1 MNVVFDFGNVI
12 FRWDPETV
20 IAGVFD
26 DKSEREQVLAHFI
39 GHDDWLELDRGSL
52 CPDEAITRAAARTG
66 LPAEK
71 IGRLLERVPPSL
83 AAINGSPELLY
94 RVKAAG
100 NWLYYLSNM
109 HSASMAYLERAHRF
123 WDVFEGGV
131 ISSRVRMIKPEPQIY
146 AHLLSEYGLVP
157 ADTVFIDDLPVNL
170 AAAAQFGIRTIQ
182 FIEPGQC
189 ERELRAMGCL

>member
-12 FRWDPETV
+12 FRSDPEKV

-26 DKSEREQVLAHFI
+26 DKSDREQVLAHFI
-39 GHDDWLELDRGSL
+39 GHDDWLALDRGSL
-52 CPDEAITRAAARTG
+52 RPVDAISRAASRTG

-71 IGRLLERVPPSL
+71 FARLLERVPASL
-83 AAINGSPELLY
+83 APINGSPELLY

-100 NWLYYLSNM
+100 NWLYFLSNM
-109 HSASMAYLERAHRF
+109 HAASIEYLERAHVF

-131 ISSRVRMIKPEPQIY
+131 ISCRVRLIKPEPQIY
-146 AHLLSEYGLVP
+146 AHLLSEYRLDP

-170 AAAAQFGIRTIQ
+170 AAAAEFGIRTIQ
-182 FIEPGQC
+182 FFEPAQC
-189 ERELRAMGCL
+189 ERELRTMGCL

>member
-20 IAGVFD
+20 ISGVFED
-26 DKSEREQVLAHFI
+26 PTEQEQVMTHFI
-39 GHDDWLELDRGSL
+39 GHDDWQALDRGSL
-52 CPDEAITRAAARTG
+52 RPDEAITRAASRTG
-66 LPAEK
+66 LPTEK
-71 IGRLLERVPPSL
+71 FARLLARVPPSL
-83 AAINGSPELLY
+83 APIKGSPELLY

-100 NWLYYLSNM
+100 NWLYFLSNM
-109 HSASMAYLERAHRF
+109 HAASIEYLERAHVF

-131 ISSRVRMIKPEPQIY
+131 ISCRVRLIKPEPQIY
-146 AHLLSEYGLVP
+146 AHLLSEYGLEP

-170 AAAAQFGIRTIQ
+170 AAAAQFGMRTIQ
-182 FIEPGQC
+182 FIEPAQC